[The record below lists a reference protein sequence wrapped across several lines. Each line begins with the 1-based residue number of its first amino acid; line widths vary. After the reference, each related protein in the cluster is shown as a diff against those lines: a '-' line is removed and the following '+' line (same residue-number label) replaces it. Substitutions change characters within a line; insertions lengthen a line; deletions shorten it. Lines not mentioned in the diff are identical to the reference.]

1 VTPKKLRSIF
11 VCFAVFIAYTG
22 VVLFP
27 FQIHSQAAENRP
39 LWKIRAKNNVVYL
52 LGSIHYLKPQNYPLD
67 GAMEA
72 AFKDAKKVVFEID
85 LESAEGGQ
93 REHLMVLKGVYL
105 DGTTLKD
112 HVAPSTYALAEKQLK
127 ALGLD
132 IQIFNQFEPWL
143 TALTVLGLKLQ
154 AMGFDPGQGVD
165 RYFFRKA
172 KKERKEIHGFETL
185 EYQLGLFDGLPERIQ
200 EALLLQSLGDAD
212 LTEAAVDAV
221 VKAWASG
228 DLKTLDAL
236 LLQGMRDHPDLYRSL
251 IVERNRAWLPKIE
264 SYLSHNENYLVVVG
278 AAHLAGKDGLIEMLK
293 AKGYSVEQ

>member
-1 VTPKKLRSIF
+1 MTPNRLRRVVIGLAIF
-11 VCFAVFIAYTG
+11 FAYTSA
-22 VVLFP
+22 VHFP
-27 FQIHSQAAENRP
+27 FQIHSHAAENRP
-39 LWKIRAKNNVVYL
+39 LWKVRAKNNVVYL
-52 LGSIHYLKPQNYPLD
+52 LGSIHYLKRQNYPLD
-67 GAMEA
+67 RAMEA
-72 AFKDAKKVVFEID
+72 AFEDAKKVVFEID
-85 LESAEGGQ
+85 LESAGAGEKEQ
-93 REHLMVLKGVYL
+93 LMVLKGVYA

-172 KKERKEIHGFETL
+172 KKERKETHGFETL
-185 EYQLGLFDGLPERIQ
+185 EYQLGLFDGLPERVQ
-200 EALLLQSLGDAD
+200 EALLLQSLGEAD

-236 LLQGMRDHPDLYRSL
+236 LLQGMRDYPDLYRTL
-251 IVERNRAWLPKIE
+251 IVDRNRAWLPKIE

-293 AKGYSVEQ
+293 AKGYAVEQ

>member
-1 VTPKKLRSIF
+1 VPAKKLKSI
-11 VCFAVFIAYTG
+11 VVRAVICFFLAGAVLSPVHLDSA
-22 VVLFP
+22 
-27 FQIHSQAAENRP
+27 AAENRP
-39 LWKIRAKNNVVYL
+39 LWKIRAKNNIVYL

-67 GAMEA
+67 GAIEA
-72 AFKDAKKVVFEID
+72 AFGDAKKLVFEID

-93 REHLMVLKGVYL
+93 RERLMVVKGMYL

-112 HVAPSTYALAEKQLK
+112 HVAPGTYALAEKQLK

-132 IQIFNQFEPWL
+132 IQIFNRFEPWL
-143 TALTVLGLKLQ
+143 TALTVVGLKLQ
-154 AMGFDPGQGVD
+154 AMGFDPGQGID

-172 KKERKEIHGFETL
+172 KKERKETHGFETL
-185 EYQLGLFDGLPERIQ
+185 EYQLGLFDGLPERVQ
-200 EALLLQSLGDAD
+200 EALLLQSLGDAE

-236 LLQGMRDHPDLYRSL
+236 LLQGMRDHPELYRAL
-251 IVERNRAWLPKIE
+251 IVDRNLAWLPKIE
-264 SYLSHNENYLVVVG
+264 SYLSQSENYLVVVG

-293 AKGYSVEQ
+293 AKGYAVEQ